1 MLTCSLVELTIDLA
15 GSGLVAVQAG
25 GTMMEFMMELLR
37 IHDGVHDGV
46 HEDNDGVHDG
56 VLIDLGFF
64 FSRSCL

>member
-37 IHDGVHDGV
+37 IHDGVHEDNDGV
-46 HEDNDGVHDG
+46 HDGVHDG

-64 FSRSCL
+64 F